1 MTAEAIRLLKL
12 ARGSIII
19 QCPSCR
25 QPIPFSET
33 QHLIEE
39 TIRTLDGEAD
49 AKRDARLK
57 ELRATIENDRKRRWK
72 VKPSDKQMKELG
84 GSEAWAKQMLIEDLE
99 DQRILG
105 LIDVLDATADADTGR
120 RQD

>member
-57 ELRATIENDRKRRWK
+57 DAIMRLRSFYAEGANWVSREEVIEWVETYDKDIGASERHEK
-72 VKPSDKQMKELG
+72 V
-84 GSEAWAKQMLIEDLE
+84 
-99 DQRILG
+99 
-105 LIDVLDATADADTGR
+105 
-120 RQD
+120 